1 MKFGKKGI
9 ITFLAAALAMVFA
22 SGALAADV
30 ATSADL
36 AKALIAGGEIKL
48 TGDITTTGLFSV
60 QKDAMIDLN
69 GHKIT
74 RERDVVGATP
84 VFYVTEGTL
93 AVDDT
98 VGGGEIVSKNNAG
111 TAEAIRVYAGDASK
125 KPNAILNKVKLSS
138 DGFGVVI
145 MGNSEAGETAE
156 KVSFLASVIINSSAE
171 VYGTSTGVLL
181 EGKGA
186 TLEVNGATIKSEA
199 FAISG
204 NGTWKGDK
212 NKGGTSITIT
222 SGKIES
228 EKDLAIY
235 HPQDGILNIS
245 GGTITGTDGIQLK
258 AGGAAITNVS
268 GGTIK
273 ATGDFVEALTDSSN
287 GSVATGSAISLIGN
301 SGYAG
306 NISLNISGAGV
317 EIISEKGYAVRQEI
331 TKGEASQVSS
341 VKISAGTIK
350 GAEGALYFGN
360 YDKDTYSL
368 TGGSYS
374 SDPSDYVDKA
384 ISTIVEK
391 DGLFTVKGKAAP
403 IVTPV
408 EPKLPDGTSDDVT
421 AEIKPATAVV
431 LGVDTTK
438 SAITEETKAAAITE
452 TMKVI
457 SADITSKDL
466 TVNEETGA
474 VEISVATA
482 SEAAKGLLKD
492 NETLASK
499 DIAPLPVFTAKV
511 DEGKTAMVSYQ
522 LTSSALKAKTAEEV
536 RVMKILSSTTAG
548 EFKYAS
554 EITADMDGK
563 FTIQKADGKT
573 IHSGA
578 LEAGTDY
585 LLTLFIKDGSSFD
598 LDGAKDGSI
607 TDPAAIFSTTTT
619 EPQHGSSSSGCNGG
633 FGALA
638 LLGLALVPMFYGKK
652 R

>member
-1 MKFGKKGI
+1 MTKIRKYAVIFLAI
-9 ITFLAAALAMVFA
+9 LMALAAAPMAM
-22 SGALAADV
+22 AAGDV
-30 ATSADL
+30 AAPDWL
-36 AKALIAGGEIKL
+36 
-48 TGDITTTGLFSV
+48 
-60 QKDAMIDLN
+60 KDAFEKGGNLTLSEDVSFDKASELVLSTDKTLNLDLN
-69 GHKIT
+69 GHKIEWT
-74 RERDVVGATP
+74 ANGGKLEARARFAIVVEEGATLNISDS
-84 VFYVTEGTL
+84 GTDGAIKAL
-93 AVDDT
+93 KGTFVKVNDGARGIANYGTVNIKSGIIESEYAAMYLYANSKDSVSAVMD
-98 VGGGEIVSKNNAG
+98 GGKLQGRYGVVLFAKKASFTINAG
-111 TAEAIRVYAGDASK
+111 TIKATPAS
-125 KPNAILNKVKLSS
+125 I
-138 DGFGVVI
+138 
-145 MGNSEAGETAE
+145 
-156 KVSFLASVIINSSAE
+156 
-171 VYGTSTGVLL
+171 
-181 EGKGA
+181 EGG
-186 TLEVNGATIKSEA
+186 
-199 FAISG
+199 AISG
-204 NGTWKGDK
+204 NGSDGYGDTVITI
-212 NKGGTSITIT
+212 NGGTIDG
-222 SGKIES
+222 GKGIG
-228 EKDLAIY
+228 IY
-235 HPQDGILNIS
+235 HPQSGKLYINGGEIS
-245 GGTITGTDGIQLK
+245 GCDGVQVKAGSLEMTGGKITASGVAAEPPYESDSTETATGTALSLLSQ
-258 AGGAAITNVS
+258 GAP
-268 GGTIK
+268 
-273 ATGDFVEALTDSSN
+273 SSN
-287 GSVATGSAISLIGN
+287 
-301 SGYAG
+301 YAG
-306 NISLNISGAGV
+306 NITAKISGGAV
-317 EIISEKGYAVRQEI
+317 LESKNNYAVVEAFV
-331 TKGEASQVSS
+331 KGSTDVNFKSLSIEG
-341 VKISAGTIK
+341 GTFT
-350 GAEGALYFGN
+350 GGTAALSIVHTDGV
-360 YDKDTYSL
+360 TL

-374 SDPSDYVDKA
+374 SDPSDYVDKT
-384 ISTIVEK
+384 SCTIVEK

-408 EPKLPDGTSDDVT
+408 KPALPDGTSDDVT

-548 EFKYAS
+548 EFEYAS

>member
-1 MKFGKKGI
+1 MTKIRKYAVIFLAI
-9 ITFLAAALAMVFA
+9 LMALAAAPMAM
-22 SGALAADV
+22 AAGDV
-30 ATSADL
+30 AAPDWL
-36 AKALIAGGEIKL
+36 
-48 TGDITTTGLFSV
+48 
-60 QKDAMIDLN
+60 KDAFEKGGNLTLSEDVSFDKASELVLSTDKTLNLDLN
-69 GHKIT
+69 GHKIEWT
-74 RERDVVGATP
+74 ANGGKLEARARFAIVVEEGATLNISDS
-84 VFYVTEGTL
+84 GTDGAIKAL
-93 AVDDT
+93 KGTFVKVNDGARGIANYGTVNIKSGIIESEYAAMYLYANSKDSVSAVMD
-98 VGGGEIVSKNNAG
+98 GGKLQGRYGVVLFAKKASFTINAG
-111 TAEAIRVYAGDASK
+111 TIKATPAS
-125 KPNAILNKVKLSS
+125 I
-138 DGFGVVI
+138 
-145 MGNSEAGETAE
+145 
-156 KVSFLASVIINSSAE
+156 
-171 VYGTSTGVLL
+171 
-181 EGKGA
+181 EGG
-186 TLEVNGATIKSEA
+186 
-199 FAISG
+199 AISG
-204 NGTWKGDK
+204 NGSDGYGDTVITI
-212 NKGGTSITIT
+212 NGGTIDG
-222 SGKIES
+222 GKGIG
-228 EKDLAIY
+228 IY
-235 HPQDGILNIS
+235 HPQSGKLYINGGEIS
-245 GGTITGTDGIQLK
+245 GCDGVQVKAGSLEMTGGKITASGVAAEPPYESDSTETATGTALSLLSQ
-258 AGGAAITNVS
+258 GAP
-268 GGTIK
+268 
-273 ATGDFVEALTDSSN
+273 SSN
-287 GSVATGSAISLIGN
+287 
-301 SGYAG
+301 YAG
-306 NISLNISGAGV
+306 NITAKISGGAV
-317 EIISEKGYAVRQEI
+317 LESKNNYAVVEAFV
-331 TKGEASQVSS
+331 KGSTDVNFKSLSIEG
-341 VKISAGTIK
+341 GTFT
-350 GAEGALYFGN
+350 GGTAALSIVHTDGV
-360 YDKDTYSL
+360 TL

-374 SDPSDYVDKA
+374 SDPSDYVDKT
-384 ISTIVEK
+384 SCTIVEK

-408 EPKLPDGTSDDVT
+408 KPALPDGTSDDVT

-438 SAITEETKAAAITE
+438 SAITEETKAAAITD

-563 FTIQKADGKT
+563 FTIQKADDGKT
-573 IHSGA
+573 IYSGA
-578 LEAGTDY
+578 LEAGTEY
-585 LLTLFIKDGSSFD
+585 LLTLFIKDGNSFD
-598 LDGAKDGSI
+598 LDGAENGSI

-638 LLGLALVPMFYGKK
+638 LLGLALVPVFYGKK

>member
-1 MKFGKKGI
+1 MTKIRKYAVIFLAI
-9 ITFLAAALAMVFA
+9 LMALAAAPMAM
-22 SGALAADV
+22 AAGDV
-30 ATSADL
+30 AAPDWL
-36 AKALIAGGEIKL
+36 
-48 TGDITTTGLFSV
+48 
-60 QKDAMIDLN
+60 KDAFEKGGNLTLSEDVSFDKASELVLSTDKTLNLDLN
-69 GHKIT
+69 GHKIEWT
-74 RERDVVGATP
+74 ANGGKLEARARFAIVVEEGATLNISDS
-84 VFYVTEGTL
+84 GTDGAIKAL
-93 AVDDT
+93 KGTFVKVNDGARGIANYGTVNIKSGIIESEYAAMYLYANSKDSVSAVMD
-98 VGGGEIVSKNNAG
+98 GGKLQGRYGVVLFAKKASFTINAG
-111 TAEAIRVYAGDASK
+111 TIKATPAS
-125 KPNAILNKVKLSS
+125 I
-138 DGFGVVI
+138 
-145 MGNSEAGETAE
+145 
-156 KVSFLASVIINSSAE
+156 
-171 VYGTSTGVLL
+171 
-181 EGKGA
+181 EGG
-186 TLEVNGATIKSEA
+186 
-199 FAISG
+199 AISG
-204 NGTWKGDK
+204 NGSDGYGDTVITI
-212 NKGGTSITIT
+212 NGGTIDG
-222 SGKIES
+222 GKGIG
-228 EKDLAIY
+228 IY
-235 HPQDGILNIS
+235 HPQSGKLYINGGEIS
-245 GGTITGTDGIQLK
+245 GCDGVQVKAGSLEMTGGKITASGVAAEPPYESDSTETATGTALSLLSQ
-258 AGGAAITNVS
+258 GAP
-268 GGTIK
+268 
-273 ATGDFVEALTDSSN
+273 SSN
-287 GSVATGSAISLIGN
+287 
-301 SGYAG
+301 YAG
-306 NISLNISGAGV
+306 NITAKISGGAV
-317 EIISEKGYAVRQEI
+317 LESKNNYAVVEAFV
-331 TKGEASQVSS
+331 KGSTDVNFKSLSIEG
-341 VKISAGTIK
+341 GTFT
-350 GAEGALYFGN
+350 GGTAALSIVHTDGV
-360 YDKDTYSL
+360 TL

-374 SDPSDYVDKA
+374 SDPSDYVDKT
-384 ISTIVEK
+384 SCTIVEK

-408 EPKLPDGTSDDVT
+408 KPALPDGTSDDVT

-438 SAITEETKAAAITE
+438 SAITEETKAAAITD

-499 DIAPLPVFTAKV
+499 DIAPLPVFTADV
-511 DEGKTAMVSYQ
+511 EIGKTAMVSYK
-522 LTSSALKAKTAEEV
+522 LTGSALKAKTAEEV

-548 EFKYAS
+548 EFEYAS

-638 LLGLALVPMFYGKK
+638 LLGLALVPVFYGKK

>member
-1 MKFGKKGI
+1 MTKIRKYAVIFLAI
-9 ITFLAAALAMVFA
+9 LMALAAAPMAM
-22 SGALAADV
+22 AAGDV
-30 ATSADL
+30 AAPDWL
-36 AKALIAGGEIKL
+36 
-48 TGDITTTGLFSV
+48 
-60 QKDAMIDLN
+60 KDAFEKGGNLTLSEDVSFDKASELVLSTDKTLNLDLN
-69 GHKIT
+69 GHKIEWT
-74 RERDVVGATP
+74 ANGGKLEARARFAIVVEEGATLNISDS
-84 VFYVTEGTL
+84 GTDGAIKAL
-93 AVDDT
+93 KGTFVKVNDGARGIANYGTVNIKSGIIESEYAAMYLYANSKDSVSAVMD
-98 VGGGEIVSKNNAG
+98 GGKLQGRYGVVLFAKKASFTINAG
-111 TAEAIRVYAGDASK
+111 TIKATPAS
-125 KPNAILNKVKLSS
+125 I
-138 DGFGVVI
+138 
-145 MGNSEAGETAE
+145 
-156 KVSFLASVIINSSAE
+156 
-171 VYGTSTGVLL
+171 
-181 EGKGA
+181 EGG
-186 TLEVNGATIKSEA
+186 
-199 FAISG
+199 AISG
-204 NGTWKGDK
+204 NGSDGYGDTVITI
-212 NKGGTSITIT
+212 NGGTIDG
-222 SGKIES
+222 GKGIG
-228 EKDLAIY
+228 IY
-235 HPQDGILNIS
+235 HPQSGKLYINGGEIS
-245 GGTITGTDGIQLK
+245 GCDGVQVKAGSLEMTGGKITASGVAAEPPYESDSTETATGTALSLLSQ
-258 AGGAAITNVS
+258 GAP
-268 GGTIK
+268 
-273 ATGDFVEALTDSSN
+273 SSN
-287 GSVATGSAISLIGN
+287 
-301 SGYAG
+301 YAG
-306 NISLNISGAGV
+306 NITAKISGGAV
-317 EIISEKGYAVRQEI
+317 LESKNNYAVVEAFV
-331 TKGEASQVSS
+331 KGSTDVNFKSLSIEG
-341 VKISAGTIK
+341 GTFT
-350 GAEGALYFGN
+350 GGTAALSIVHTDGV
-360 YDKDTYSL
+360 TL

-374 SDPSDYVDKA
+374 SDPSDYVDKT
-384 ISTIVEK
+384 SCTIVEK

-408 EPKLPDGTSDDVT
+408 KPALPDGTSDDVT

-499 DIAPLPVFTAKV
+499 DIAPLPVFTATV

-563 FTIQKADGKT
+563 FTIQNTDGK

>member
-1 MKFGKKGI
+1 MTKIRKYAVIFLAI
-9 ITFLAAALAMVFA
+9 LMALAAAPMAM
-22 SGALAADV
+22 AAGDV
-30 ATSADL
+30 AAPDWL
-36 AKALIAGGEIKL
+36 
-48 TGDITTTGLFSV
+48 
-60 QKDAMIDLN
+60 KDAFEKGGNLTLSEDVSFDKASELVLSTDKTLNLDLN
-69 GHKIT
+69 GHKIEWT
-74 RERDVVGATP
+74 ANGGKLEARARFAIVVEEGATLNISDS
-84 VFYVTEGTL
+84 GTDGAIKAL
-93 AVDDT
+93 KGTFVKVNDGARGIANYGTVNIKSGIIESEYAAMYLYANSKDSVSAVMD
-98 VGGGEIVSKNNAG
+98 GGKLQGRYGVVLFAKKASFTINAG
-111 TAEAIRVYAGDASK
+111 TIKATPAS
-125 KPNAILNKVKLSS
+125 I
-138 DGFGVVI
+138 
-145 MGNSEAGETAE
+145 
-156 KVSFLASVIINSSAE
+156 
-171 VYGTSTGVLL
+171 
-181 EGKGA
+181 EGG
-186 TLEVNGATIKSEA
+186 
-199 FAISG
+199 AISG
-204 NGTWKGDK
+204 NGSDGYGDTVITI
-212 NKGGTSITIT
+212 NGGTIDG
-222 SGKIES
+222 GKGIG
-228 EKDLAIY
+228 IY
-235 HPQDGILNIS
+235 HPQSGKLYINGGEIS
-245 GGTITGTDGIQLK
+245 GCDGVQVKAGSLEMTGGKITASGVAAEPPYESDSTETATGTALSLLSQ
-258 AGGAAITNVS
+258 GAP
-268 GGTIK
+268 
-273 ATGDFVEALTDSSN
+273 SSN
-287 GSVATGSAISLIGN
+287 
-301 SGYAG
+301 YAG
-306 NISLNISGAGV
+306 NITAKISGGAV
-317 EIISEKGYAVRQEI
+317 LESKNNYAVVEAFV
-331 TKGEASQVSS
+331 KGSTDVNFKSLSIEG
-341 VKISAGTIK
+341 GTFT
-350 GAEGALYFGN
+350 GGTAALSIVHTDGV
-360 YDKDTYSL
+360 TL

-374 SDPSDYVDKA
+374 SDPSDYVDKT
-384 ISTIVEK
+384 SCTIVEK

-408 EPKLPDGTSDDVT
+408 KPALPDGTSDDVT

-438 SAITEETKAAAITE
+438 SAITEETKAAAITD

-499 DIAPLPVFTAKV
+499 DIAPLPVFTADV
-511 DEGKTAMVSYQ
+511 EIGKTAMVSYK
-522 LTSSALKAKTAEEV
+522 LTGSALKAKTAEEV

>member
-1 MKFGKKGI
+1 MTKIRKYAVIFLAI
-9 ITFLAAALAMVFA
+9 LMALAAAPMAM
-22 SGALAADV
+22 AAGDV
-30 ATSADL
+30 AAPDWL
-36 AKALIAGGEIKL
+36 
-48 TGDITTTGLFSV
+48 
-60 QKDAMIDLN
+60 KDAFEKGGNLTLSEDVSFDKASELVLSTDKTLNLDLN
-69 GHKIT
+69 GHKIEWT
-74 RERDVVGATP
+74 ANGGKLEARARFAIVVEEGATLNISDS
-84 VFYVTEGTL
+84 GTDGAIKAL
-93 AVDDT
+93 KGTFVKVNDGARGIANYGTVNIKSGIIESEYAAMYLYANSKDSVSAVMD
-98 VGGGEIVSKNNAG
+98 GGKLQGRYGVVLFAKKASFTINAG
-111 TAEAIRVYAGDASK
+111 TIKATPAS
-125 KPNAILNKVKLSS
+125 I
-138 DGFGVVI
+138 
-145 MGNSEAGETAE
+145 
-156 KVSFLASVIINSSAE
+156 
-171 VYGTSTGVLL
+171 
-181 EGKGA
+181 EGG
-186 TLEVNGATIKSEA
+186 
-199 FAISG
+199 AISG
-204 NGTWKGDK
+204 NGSDGYGDTVITI
-212 NKGGTSITIT
+212 NGGTIDG
-222 SGKIES
+222 GKGIG
-228 EKDLAIY
+228 IY
-235 HPQDGILNIS
+235 HPQSGKLYINGGEIS
-245 GGTITGTDGIQLK
+245 GCDGVQVKAGSLEMTGGKITASGVAAEPPYESDSTETATGTALSLLSQ
-258 AGGAAITNVS
+258 GAP
-268 GGTIK
+268 
-273 ATGDFVEALTDSSN
+273 SSN
-287 GSVATGSAISLIGN
+287 
-301 SGYAG
+301 YAG
-306 NISLNISGAGV
+306 NITAKISGGAV
-317 EIISEKGYAVRQEI
+317 LESKNNYAVVEAFV
-331 TKGEASQVSS
+331 KGSTDVNFKSLSIEG
-341 VKISAGTIK
+341 GTFT
-350 GAEGALYFGN
+350 GGTAALSIVHTDGV
-360 YDKDTYSL
+360 TL

-374 SDPSDYVDKA
+374 SDPSDYVDKT
-384 ISTIVEK
+384 SCTIVEK

-408 EPKLPDGTSDDVT
+408 KPALPDGTSDDVT

-638 LLGLALVPMFYGKK
+638 LLGLALVPVFYGKK

>member
-1 MKFGKKGI
+1 MTKIRKYAVIFLAI
-9 ITFLAAALAMVFA
+9 LMALAAAPMAM
-22 SGALAADV
+22 AAGDV
-30 ATSADL
+30 AAPDWL
-36 AKALIAGGEIKL
+36 
-48 TGDITTTGLFSV
+48 
-60 QKDAMIDLN
+60 KDAFEKGGNLTLSEDVSFDKASELVLSTDKTLNLDLN
-69 GHKIT
+69 GHKIEWT
-74 RERDVVGATP
+74 ANGGKLEARARFAIVVEEGATLNISDS
-84 VFYVTEGTL
+84 GTDGAIKAL
-93 AVDDT
+93 KGTFVKVNDGARGIANYGTVNIKSGIIESEYAAMYLYANSKDSVSAVMD
-98 VGGGEIVSKNNAG
+98 GGKLQGRYGVVLFAKKASFTINAG
-111 TAEAIRVYAGDASK
+111 TIKATPAS
-125 KPNAILNKVKLSS
+125 I
-138 DGFGVVI
+138 
-145 MGNSEAGETAE
+145 
-156 KVSFLASVIINSSAE
+156 
-171 VYGTSTGVLL
+171 
-181 EGKGA
+181 EGG
-186 TLEVNGATIKSEA
+186 
-199 FAISG
+199 AISG
-204 NGTWKGDK
+204 NGSDGYGDTVITI
-212 NKGGTSITIT
+212 NGGTIDG
-222 SGKIES
+222 GKGIG
-228 EKDLAIY
+228 IY
-235 HPQDGILNIS
+235 HPQSGKLYINGGEIS
-245 GGTITGTDGIQLK
+245 GCDGVQVKAGSLEMTGGKITASGVAAEPPYESDSTETATGTALSLLSQ
-258 AGGAAITNVS
+258 GAP
-268 GGTIK
+268 
-273 ATGDFVEALTDSSN
+273 SSN
-287 GSVATGSAISLIGN
+287 
-301 SGYAG
+301 YAG
-306 NISLNISGAGV
+306 NITAKISGGAV
-317 EIISEKGYAVRQEI
+317 LESKNNYAVVEAFV
-331 TKGEASQVSS
+331 KGSTDVNFKSLSIEG
-341 VKISAGTIK
+341 GTFT
-350 GAEGALYFGN
+350 GGTAALSIVHTDGV
-360 YDKDTYSL
+360 TL

-374 SDPSDYVDKA
+374 SDPSDYVDKT
-384 ISTIVEK
+384 SCTIVEK

-408 EPKLPDGTSDDVT
+408 KPALPDGTSDDVT

-499 DIAPLPVFTAKV
+499 DIAPLPVFTADV
-511 DEGKTAMVSYQ
+511 EIGKTAMVSYK
-522 LTSSALKAKTAEEV
+522 LTGSALKAKTAEEV

-548 EFKYAS
+548 EFEYAS

-638 LLGLALVPMFYGKK
+638 LLGLALVPVFYGKK

>member
-1 MKFGKKGI
+1 MDEGQQRNEERRRMIVGKLRKYGI
-9 ITFLAAALAMVFA
+9 IFLVLLMVLATVFA

-36 AKALIAGGEIKL
+36 AEALIAGGEIKL
-48 TGDITTTGLFSV
+48 TGDITTTGLFRV

-74 RERDVVGATP
+74 REMDVADAATP

-360 YDKDTYSL
+360 YDKDTYSV

-374 SDPSDYVDKA
+374 SDPSAYVA
-384 ISTIVEK
+384 EPYIVK
-391 DGLFTVKGKAAP
+391 QSGDTFTVGQIEDEVTVSPAKLELTVGKSSK
-403 IVTPV
+403 VTA
-408 EPKLPDGTSDDVT
+408 TSD
-421 AEIKPATAVV
+421 KM
-431 LGVDTTK
+431 DT
-438 SAITEETKAAAITE
+438 ITWRRP
-452 TMKVI
+452 
-457 SADITSKDL
+457 
-466 TVNEETGA
+466 NH
-474 VEISVATA
+474 
-482 SEAAKGLLKD
+482 
-492 NETLASK
+492 
-499 DIAPLPVFTAKV
+499 
-511 DEGKTAMVSYQ
+511 
-522 LTSSALKAKTAEEV
+522 SSPT
-536 RVMKILSSTTAG
+536 
-548 EFKYAS
+548 
-554 EITADMDGK
+554 
-563 FTIQKADGKT
+563 
-573 IHSGA
+573 
-578 LEAGTDY
+578 
-585 LLTLFIKDGSSFD
+585 
-598 LDGAKDGSI
+598 
-607 TDPAAIFSTTTT
+607 
-619 EPQHGSSSSGCNGG
+619 
-633 FGALA
+633 
-638 LLGLALVPMFYGKK
+638 
-652 R
+652 

>member
-1 MKFGKKGI
+1 MTKIRKYAVIFLAI
-9 ITFLAAALAMVFA
+9 LMALAAAPMAM
-22 SGALAADV
+22 AAGDV
-30 ATSADL
+30 AAPDWL
-36 AKALIAGGEIKL
+36 
-48 TGDITTTGLFSV
+48 
-60 QKDAMIDLN
+60 KDAFEKGGNLTLSEDVSFDKASELVLSTDKTLNLDLN
-69 GHKIT
+69 GHKIEWT
-74 RERDVVGATP
+74 ANGGKLEARARFAIVVEEGATLNISDS
-84 VFYVTEGTL
+84 GTDGAIKAL
-93 AVDDT
+93 KGTFVKVNDGARGIANYGTVNIKSGIIESEYAAMYLYANSKDSVSAVMD
-98 VGGGEIVSKNNAG
+98 GGKLQGRYGVVLFAKKASFTINAG
-111 TAEAIRVYAGDASK
+111 TIKATPAS
-125 KPNAILNKVKLSS
+125 I
-138 DGFGVVI
+138 
-145 MGNSEAGETAE
+145 
-156 KVSFLASVIINSSAE
+156 
-171 VYGTSTGVLL
+171 
-181 EGKGA
+181 EGG
-186 TLEVNGATIKSEA
+186 
-199 FAISG
+199 AISG
-204 NGTWKGDK
+204 NGSDGYGDTVITI
-212 NKGGTSITIT
+212 NGGTIDG
-222 SGKIES
+222 GKGIG
-228 EKDLAIY
+228 IY
-235 HPQDGILNIS
+235 HPQSGKLYINGGEIS
-245 GGTITGTDGIQLK
+245 GCDGVQVKAGSLEMTGGKITASGVAAEPPYESDSTETATGTALSLLSQ
-258 AGGAAITNVS
+258 GAP
-268 GGTIK
+268 
-273 ATGDFVEALTDSSN
+273 SSN
-287 GSVATGSAISLIGN
+287 
-301 SGYAG
+301 YAG
-306 NISLNISGAGV
+306 NITAKISGGAV
-317 EIISEKGYAVRQEI
+317 LESKNNYAVVEAFV
-331 TKGEASQVSS
+331 KGSTDVNFKSLSIEG
-341 VKISAGTIK
+341 GTFT
-350 GAEGALYFGN
+350 GGTAALSIVHTDGV
-360 YDKDTYSL
+360 TL

-374 SDPSDYVDKA
+374 SDPSDYVDKT
-384 ISTIVEK
+384 SCTIVEK

-408 EPKLPDGTSDDVT
+408 KPALPDGTSDDVT

-438 SAITEETKAAAITE
+438 SAITEETKAAAITD